1 MGESIMKHIH
11 AFILAAITI
20 LAPIQAALTTAGCL
34 VMLDLI
40 LGIIAAKKRGAPIT
54 SAGLR
59 RTVSKMVI
67 FQIAIITGFLTEKY
81 LTGDLVPVC
90 KIITAFIGLTE
101 IKSIVENLNAING
114 NSIFS
119 DLITKLGSKNDDI
132 K

>member
-1 MGESIMKHIH
+1 MRHLPPFLL
-11 AFILAAITI
+11 AFIAI
-20 LAPIQAALTTAGCL
+20 LAPIQAAMIAAGCL
-34 VMLDLI
+34 VMTDLV
-40 LGIIAAKKRGAPIT
+40 LGIMAAKKRGAPIT

-59 RTVSKMVI
+59 RTVSKFLI
-67 FQIAIITGFLTEKY
+67 FQVAIITGFLTEKY

-114 NSIFS
+114 NSVFS